1 MNTMLDNQA
10 PKPTGRDHDPTS
22 VKRMLLSGLIL
33 SPLYFSLPLL
43 ERKALLE
50 RLRLGFSR

>member
-1 MNTMLDNQA
+1 MLDNQA